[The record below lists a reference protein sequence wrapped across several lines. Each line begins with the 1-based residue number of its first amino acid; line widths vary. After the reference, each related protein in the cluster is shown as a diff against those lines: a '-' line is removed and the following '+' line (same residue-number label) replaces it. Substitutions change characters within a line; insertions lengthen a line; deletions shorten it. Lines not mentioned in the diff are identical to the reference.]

1 VLIFKWA
8 SSALGA
14 NNLKL
19 FQALSIHPKDVVAL
33 VGGGGKTSAMF
44 RLGDELAALGW
55 RVVLTTSTHIGA
67 EQVAQVHHAIT
78 LPTQSPFAPRRQL
91 LTHSPTLLVG
101 PVDPLT
107 QKAAGLSPGLIDDIA
122 NTPGVDTVIN
132 EADGARTLPFKA
144 PAGHEPVLP
153 SSTTLVV
160 PVVGIDAVGQ
170 PLDAAHVHR
179 PERVAALTGA
189 MPGQPI
195 TAEHIAAVL
204 SHAQGGLKD
213 VPSHARVRVLVNKV
227 ESAAQAETAHR
238 LARLLL
244 QTPRIDAVA
253 FGAVQRDD
261 PVRALQ
267 SRVAVVVLA
276 AGESRRFGRLKQLQ
290 PWGDGEGTLL
300 SHAVDVALASQAH
313 QVVVVLGYKAEECR
327 AVLGDRILSS
337 SKGRPAMIA
346 TNPNWAAGQ
355 STSVRAGLASLPQNV
370 GAVIFHLADQP
381 GVTPAVI
388 DTLIERHATTLAPV
402 VCPEYDERRGN
413 PILFDRAT
421 FYELNQ
427 ITGDVGG
434 KPVLQAYERAGK
446 VERVAVDAPGV
457 LLDIDSPVDIPKA

>member
-1 VLIFKWA
+1 
-8 SSALGA
+8 
-14 NNLKL
+14 LKL
-19 FQALSIHPKDVVAL
+19 FQALSINPKDVVAL

-55 RVVLTTSTHIGA
+55 RVAITTSTHIGA
-67 EQVAQVHHAIT
+67 EQVAQAHHTIT
-78 LPTQSPFAPRRQL
+78 LPTQSPIAPQHQL

-101 PVDPLT
+101 PIDPLT
-107 QKAAGLSPGLIDDIA
+107 QKAAGPSPSLIDDIA
-122 NTPGVDTVIN
+122 NTPGVDVVIN

-144 PAGHEPVLP
+144 PAGHEPVIP

-160 PVVGIDAVGQ
+160 SVVGIDAVGQ

-213 VPSHARVRVLVNKV
+213 VPSHAHVRVLVNKV
-227 ESAAQAETAHR
+227 ESATQAETAHR
-238 LARLLL
+238 LAKRLLE
-244 QTPRIDAVA
+244 TPRFDAVVI
-253 FGAVQRDD
+253 GAVQRDD
-261 PVRALQ
+261 PVQAVK

-276 AGESRRFGRLKQLQ
+276 AGGSRRFGRLKQLQ
-290 PWGDGEGTLL
+290 PWGDGEETLL

-313 QVVVVLGYKAEECR
+313 QVVVVLGCKAEECR
-327 AVLGDRILSS
+327 AVLGDRILSPS
-337 SKGRPAMIA
+337 KDHALSQPKGRPALIT
-346 TNPNWAAGQ
+346 TNPDWAAGQ
-355 STSVRAGLASLPQNV
+355 STSVRAGLAALPENI

-388 DTLIERHATTLAPV
+388 DALIQRHAATLAPV
-402 VCPEYDERRGN
+402 ACPEYDERRGN
-413 PILFDRAT
+413 PTLFDRAT

-446 VERVAVDAPGV
+446 VERVAVDHPGV
-457 LLDIDSPVDIPKA
+457 LQDIDSPRDLPTD